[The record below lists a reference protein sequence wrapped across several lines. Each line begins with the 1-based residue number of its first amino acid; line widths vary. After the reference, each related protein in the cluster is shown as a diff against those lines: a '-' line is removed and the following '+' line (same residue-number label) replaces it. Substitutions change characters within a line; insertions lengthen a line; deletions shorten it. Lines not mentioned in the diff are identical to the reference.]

1 MANFRA
7 ERLLIRVAGT
17 LNFDPNEEIDAG
29 LFAMAMICDSGAY
42 DRPSLQDFTFAPFD
56 RPRWFRA
63 SEGLK
68 VVRAVIAQE
77 VTKLQTASAEQR
89 PHIQKMIDVLQAVE
103 ESLDRIDIKDL
114 KFHFL
119 AKDLE

>member
-7 ERLLIRVAGT
+7 ERLFIRVAGT
-17 LNFDPNEEIDAG
+17 LNFDPNEEIDPET
-29 LFAMAMICDSGAY
+29 FAMIMVCDGGAY
-42 DRPSLQDFTFAPFD
+42 DRSSLQDFTIAPYD

-77 VTKLQTASAEQR
+77 QSKLKSAPPEQQ
-89 PHIQKMIDVLQAVE
+89 PHLQKSIEVLQAVE
-103 ESLDRIDIKDL
+103 DSLDRIDIKDL